1 MNAGYGCLKLNTT
14 VLSSGVVILSM
25 GPTSETTAP
34 AFVFGSRIRSND
46 PFTAA
51 DVSVLP
57 SWNFT
62 PSRRLNVNVFEESAI
77 VHFDASAG

>member
-1 MNAGYGCLKLNTT
+1 MNAGYGCLKLKTT
-14 VLSSGVVILSM
+14 VLSSGVVILSI

-34 AFVFGSRIRSND
+34 AFVFGSRIRSKD

-51 DVSVLP
+51 AVRVLP

-62 PSRRLNVNVFEESAI
+62 PSRSVKVKVFEESVM
-77 VHFDASAG
+77 VHLEASAG